1 MSIAATM
8 CRWLRISIC
17 SSGGENH
24 SHAGVILIDLQQM
37 RTDGKI
43 MGYQGS
49 DFGALSNFR
58 SAPARR
64 SSTSPAIR
72 NKGRRRGRLRFQAPH
87 PGHFAGWRLYRS
99 RPTGASHRL
108 TPRRP
113 GKRSA
118 TGRCYQAHGAA
129 LLPGGGW
136 RLTRPTV
143 RSSQPLTY
151 PPATIRATET
161 AGVAASTSLRRSRK
175 ARAARM
181 DAG

>member
-17 SSGGENH
+17 SSGGRK
-24 SHAGVILIDLQQM
+24 SFPRWGVILIDLQQM

-49 DFGALSNFR
+49 DFRRPQQFPGRRQREDPQRHPPSGIVGAPPGTLSGTAPVISPGGGCALPGLPGPLTGSHLAGPV
-58 SAPARR
+58 SAAP
-64 SSTSPAIR
+64 PGDAIR
-72 NKGRRRGRLRFQAPH
+72 
-87 PGHFAGWRLYRS
+87 
-99 RPTGASHRL
+99 HR
-108 TPRRP
+108 
-113 GKRSA
+113 
-118 TGRCYQAHGAA
+118 AA

-151 PPATIRATET
+151 PLVRLET

-175 ARAARM
+175 AGAARM